1 MIKILVT
8 GGAGF
13 IGSRLCEKL
22 LEIDDVF
29 VVAVDN
35 LLTGHTKKLPSP
47 HPHFR
52 FIRADVNNRGEIA
65 EIMMSWKFD
74 FVFHYAA
81 VVGVKRTIENPLLV
95 LKDIDGIRNILEL
108 SKNTG
113 VQRVYYSS
121 SSEIY
126 GEPVEFPQNEDTTP
140 LNSRL
145 PYAIVKNVG
154 EAYLRSYHR
163 EFGLDY
169 TIFRFFNTYGPK
181 QSRHFVISKFIA
193 KALKNEDITIYGDGL
208 QTRTFCYVDDNV
220 DACIQAFTNNYYVN
234 DVVNIGGDIET
245 TILDLAKL
253 IIQITGSSSKIV
265 FLPPLKEGDMR
276 GRRPDITK
284 MQILIRK
291 PLISLEEGLNKILDE
306 GLFELKYPEENDD
319 HNSHTN

>member
-22 LEIDDVF
+22 LELDNVF
-29 VVAVDN
+29 VVAIDN
-35 LLTGHTKKLPSP
+35 LLTGHIKKLPASNQC
-47 HPHFR
+47 FR
-52 FIRADVNNRGEIA
+52 FIRADVNNRSEIS
-65 EIMMSWKFD
+65 EIMMSWRFD
-74 FVFHYAA
+74 YVFHYAA

-154 EAYLRSYHR
+154 EAYLRSYQR

-169 TIFRFFNTYGPK
+169 TIFRFFNTYGAK
-181 QSRHFVISKFIA
+181 QSRNFVISKFIA

-220 DACIQAFTNNYYVN
+220 DACIQAFTKNYYVN
-234 DVVNIGGDIET
+234 DVVNIGGDIEI
-245 TILDLAKL
+245 TILNLAKT
-253 IIQITGSSSKIV
+253 IIRITGSSSKII

-284 MQILIRK
+284 MQMLIQK
-291 PLISLEEGLNKILDE
+291 PLIPLEEGLKKILNE
-306 GLFELKYPEENDD
+306 GLFELKYLDEND
-319 HNSHTN
+319 NE

>member
-1 MIKILVT
+1 MKKILVT

-13 IGSRLCEKL
+13 IGSSLCETL
-22 LEIDDVF
+22 LQYNDFF

-35 LLTGHTKKLPSP
+35 LLNGHLKKLPAP
-47 HPHFR
+47 HERFR
-52 FIRADVNNRGEIA
+52 FIHADVNNRSEIS

-74 FVFHYAA
+74 YVFHYAA
-81 VVGVKRTIENPLLV
+81 VVGVRRTIENPLLV
-95 LKDIDGIRNILEL
+95 LKDIDGIKNILEL

-113 VQRVYYSS
+113 VQRIFYSS

-126 GEPVEFPQNEDTTP
+126 GEPVEFPQHEDTTP

-154 EAYLRSYHR
+154 EAFLRSYHR
-163 EFGLDY
+163 EYGLEY

-181 QSRHFVISKFIA
+181 QSRHFVISKFINH
-193 KALKNEDITIYGDGL
+193 ALKNENITIYGDGL

-220 DACIQAFTNNYYVN
+220 NACINAFLNNMYIN
-234 DVVNIGGDIET
+234 EVVNIGGDKEI
-245 TILDLAKL
+245 TILDLAKT
-253 IIQITGSSSKIV
+253 IISLTNSRSQLV

-284 MQILIRK
+284 MK
-291 PLISLEEGLNKILDE
+291 PLINTPLLSLEDGIQKIIKE
-306 GLFELKYPEENDD
+306 GLFEMKYPEEYDVD
-319 HNSHTN
+319 

>member
-1 MIKILVT
+1 MKKILVT

-22 LEIDDVF
+22 LESNEIF

-35 LLTGHTKKLPSP
+35 LLTGHIKKLPAS
-47 HPHFR
+47 HPNFR

-95 LKDIDGIRNILEL
+95 LRDIDGIRNILEL

-154 EAYLRSYHR
+154 EAYLRSYQR

-181 QSRHFVISKFIA
+181 QSRNFVISKFIA
-193 KALKNEDITIYGDGL
+193 SALKNEDITIYGDGL
-208 QTRTFCYVDDNV
+208 QTRTFCYIDDNV
-220 DACIQAFTNNYYVN
+220 DACIQAFNYNYYVN

-253 IIQITGSSSKIV
+253 IIRITGSSSKIV

-284 MQILIRK
+284 MQILISK
-291 PLISLEEGLNKILDE
+291 PLISLEEGLKKILNE
-306 GLFELKYPEENDD
+306 GLFELKYSDQNDD
-319 HNSHTN
+319 HICHSN

>member
-22 LEIDDVF
+22 LELDGVR
-29 VVAVDN
+29 VVAIDN
-35 LLTGHTKKLPSP
+35 LLTGHYKKLPAP
-47 HPHFR
+47 NERFR
-52 FIRADVNNRGEIA
+52 FIRADVNNRSEIS
-65 EIMMSWKFD
+65 EIMMSWRFD

-95 LKDIDGIRNILEL
+95 LKDIDGIRNVLEL

-113 VQRVYYSS
+113 VKRVYYSS

-154 EAYLRSYHR
+154 EAYFRSYQR

-169 TIFRFFNTYGPK
+169 TIFRFFNTYGAK
-181 QSRHFVISKFIA
+181 QSRNFVISKFIA

-208 QTRTFCYVDDNV
+208 QTRTFCYIDDNV
-220 DACIQAFTNNYYVN
+220 DACIQAFTKNYYVN
-234 DVVNIGGDIET
+234 DVVNIGGNIET
-245 TILDLAKL
+245 TILDLAKT
-253 IIQITGSSSKIV
+253 IIRITSSSSKII

-284 MQILIRK
+284 MRMLIQK
-291 PLISLEEGLNKILDE
+291 PLISLDEGLKKILNE
-306 GLFELKYPEENDD
+306 GLFELKYPDEYVNE
-319 HNSHTN
+319 